1 MSPSC
6 SEGCAA
12 EPENDDSDPSSSH
25 SNPKLSSYACDSFGP
40 DESQEQAHYPDEEG
54 NTVTAVPKMT
64 ESHFLSVPART
75 KMTDNHFFN
84 FPAGPKM
91 TDSHFLNVP
100 AVPKMTDSHFLNV
113 PAGPKMTDSQFLN
126 VPAVPK
132 MTEGSPGAPHT

>member
-1 MSPSC
+1 MTCSRKISAGSKQLVPRHSPDARLRGISPSC

-64 ESHFLSVPART
+64 DSHFLNVPAGP
-75 KMTDNHFFN
+75 KMTDCHFLN

-100 AVPKMTDSHFLNV
+100 AVPKMT
-113 PAGPKMTDSQFLN
+113 
-126 VPAVPK
+126 
-132 MTEGSPGAPHT
+132 EGSPGAPHT

>member
-1 MSPSC
+1 MTWGSPGAPHRGISPSC

-64 ESHFLSVPART
+64 DSHFLNV
-75 KMTDNHFFN
+75 
-84 FPAGPKM
+84 PAGPKM

-113 PAGPKMTDSQFLN
+113 PAGPKMTDSHFLN